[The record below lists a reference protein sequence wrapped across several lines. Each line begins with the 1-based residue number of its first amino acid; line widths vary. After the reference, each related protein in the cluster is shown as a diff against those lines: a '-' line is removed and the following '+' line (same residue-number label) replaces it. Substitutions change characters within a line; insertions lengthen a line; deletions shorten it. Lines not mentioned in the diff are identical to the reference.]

1 MRLLKFYYHG
11 FMRSDFFLKVLLMSF
26 VAMWIYN
33 IVRPKRPMTSS
44 SVLEAVLAYGFFA
57 VVIVVSVGL
66 FLALERKGG
75 EIEWRGCETPE
86 SRTFITKLLV
96 RGGLIVCLVIGCI

>member
-1 MRLLKFYYHG
+1 
-11 FMRSDFFLKVLLMSF
+11 MRSDLLLKVLLISF

-33 IVRPKRPMTSS
+33 VVLPKRPMTSS
-44 SVLEAVLAYGFFA
+44 SAFEAVLAYGFFA
-57 VVIVVSVGL
+57 LVIAASAGL

-86 SRTFITKLLV
+86 TRLLVTKLLV
-96 RGGLIVCLVIGCI
+96 RGALFICLVISFL